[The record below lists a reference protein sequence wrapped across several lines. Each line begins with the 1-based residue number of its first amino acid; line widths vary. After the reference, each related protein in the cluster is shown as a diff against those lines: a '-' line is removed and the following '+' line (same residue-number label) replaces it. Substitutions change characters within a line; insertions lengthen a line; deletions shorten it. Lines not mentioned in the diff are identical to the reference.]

1 MEHFLA
7 LIDLTPDGLR
17 DLLQKA
23 VALKAEWKAGG
34 NRPLLEGK
42 TLGMVFQ
49 KPSLR
54 TRVSFEMGMIHLG
67 GQALYI
73 SPDEIKLGE
82 RESVPDAARVL
93 SRYVDGIMARVFAHA
108 DMLALARY
116 ASVPV
121 VNGLSD
127 YNHPC
132 QGLADFLTVVEAKG
146 WDLGGKR
153 LAFIGDGNN
162 VAVSLIFGAAMLGM
176 DFAIAGPPGYE
187 LPADVWA
194 QGQKLAAASG
204 STLLATHDPHE
215 AVAGADVV
223 YTDVWAS
230 MGQEEE
236 AAERARIFAPYQV
249 NEPLVAEAKPDA
261 IVMHCLPAHR
271 GQEITDGVCDGPH
284 SALWD
289 QAENRMHA
297 QKAVLVEL
305 MAQNLEG

>member
-7 LIDLTPDGLR
+7 LTDLTPDGLR
-17 DLLQKA
+17 DLLKLA
-23 VALKAEWKAGG
+23 LELKAERKAGG
-34 NRPLLEGK
+34 NRPLLKGK

-67 GQALYI
+67 GQAIYI
-73 SPDEIKLGE
+73 SPNEIKLGQ

-108 DMLALARY
+108 DMLALAQY

-132 QGLADFLTVVEAKG
+132 QGLADFLTIVEVKG
-146 WDLGGKR
+146 WELGGKR
-153 LAFIGDGNN
+153 LAFVGDGNN

-187 LPADVWA
+187 LPTDVWA
-194 QGQKLAAASG
+194 LGQKLAAESG
-204 STLLATHDPHE
+204 SSLLATHDPRE
-215 AVAGADVV
+215 AVSGADVV

-230 MGQEEE
+230 MGQEDE
-236 AAERARIFAPYQV
+236 AEERARIFAPYQV
-249 NEPLVAEAKPDA
+249 NEGLMAEAQPDA
-261 IVMHCLPAHR
+261 IAMHCLPAHR
-271 GQEITDGVCDGPH
+271 GQEITDGVCDGPN

-297 QKAVLVEL
+297 QKAILVEVL
-305 MAQNLEG
+305 SGDD

>member
-7 LIDLTPDGLR
+7 LTDLTPDGLR
-17 DLLQKA
+17 DLLELA
-23 VALKAEWKAGG
+23 IELKTERKAGG
-34 NRPLLEGK
+34 NRPLLKGK

-73 SPDEIKLGE
+73 SPLEIKLGE

-108 DMLALARY
+108 HILALAQY
-116 ASVPV
+116 SDVPV
-121 VNGLSD
+121 INGLSD

-132 QGLADFLTVVEAKG
+132 QGLADFLTIVEVKG
-146 WDLGGKR
+146 WDLSGKK
-153 LAFIGDGNN
+153 LAYIGDGNN
-162 VAVSLIFGAAMLGM
+162 VAASLIFGAAMLGM

-187 LPADVWA
+187 LPEDVWA
-194 QGQKLAAASG
+194 LGQKLAAESG
-204 STLLATHDPHE
+204 SSLLATHDPHE
-215 AVAGADVV
+215 AAGGADAI

-230 MGQEEE
+230 MGQEEQ
-236 AAERARIFAPYQV
+236 AAERARIFAPYRV
-249 NEPLVAEAKPDA
+249 DEALLAEAKPDVIA
-261 IVMHCLPAHR
+261 MHCLPAHR
-271 GQEITDGVCDGPH
+271 GEEITDGVCDGQH
-284 SALWD
+284 SVLWD

-297 QKAVLVEL
+297 QKAVLVDLLSESS
-305 MAQNLEG
+305 